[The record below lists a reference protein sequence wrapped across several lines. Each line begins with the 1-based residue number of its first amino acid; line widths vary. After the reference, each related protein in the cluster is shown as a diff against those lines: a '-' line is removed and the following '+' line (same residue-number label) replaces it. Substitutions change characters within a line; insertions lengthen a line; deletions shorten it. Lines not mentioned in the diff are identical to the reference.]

1 MKKATH
7 YTLMFIPEDN
17 GKTFTLRIRKFILRS
32 IVVFIVVFIS
42 GLTLLIYKSGEIAA
56 KLQLQ
61 YAIKADNERLIK
73 ENKEL
78 RKLSD
83 KLNHVDQMSKYLERL
98 AVPKNIVGKQDIK
111 GVQKRVVTSYKKGD
125 NYSSTVKMQQ
135 FPQGGGRHLFQQF
148 PI

>member
-32 IVVFIVVFIS
+32 IVVFLVVFIS

-78 RKLSD
+78 RLLSD
-83 KLNHVDQMSKYLERL
+83 KLNHVDQLSGIAWSALQFLKTSLENR
-98 AVPKNIVGKQDIK
+98 I
-111 GVQKRVVTSYKKGD
+111 
-125 NYSSTVKMQQ
+125 
-135 FPQGGGRHLFQQF
+135 
-148 PI
+148 